1 MKILRVAS
9 DLYPEVIGGNAIHV
23 HEMSKKQAELGHEI
37 VVYTVNRGNGQNEE
51 IRDGYKIIKVNK
63 FAQIFGNPICPSLFF
78 KLLSKRYNFNIIHA
92 HSHLYFSTNI
102 CATVKKLGSP
112 PLVITN
118 HGLESASASKNINN
132 IYLKTLGKY
141 TLQMADNVIC
151 YTEMEKERLNNLL
164 NVDYD
169 KITVI
174 PNGVDTDLFCPNIDK
189 YLEDESPK
197 ILWVGR
203 LVPGKGVEYLIRS
216 IGILA
221 KNIPKI
227 KVLLVGEGPQ
237 KSKLLDLIA
246 NLKLKENISML
257 DHVENKKMPIIYQ
270 KSDVFVLPSLNE
282 GVPRTILEA
291 MSCGI
296 PVVCSEIPHLSSIID
311 ECGIMVPQKDAV
323 AMAGAIHCI
332 ISDSDHAN
340 KLGRN
345 GRKRVARNYSWANTV
360 EKTVALYKGLI

>member
-1 MKILRVAS
+1 
-9 DLYPEVIGGNAIHV
+9 
-23 HEMSKKQAELGHEI
+23 
-37 VVYTVNRGNGQNEE
+37 
-51 IRDGYKIIKVNK
+51 
-63 FAQIFGNPICPSLFF
+63 
-78 KLLSKRYNFNIIHA
+78 
-92 HSHLYFSTNI
+92 
-102 CATVKKLGSP
+102 
-112 PLVITN
+112 
-118 HGLESASASKNINN
+118 
-132 IYLKTLGKY
+132 
-141 TLQMADNVIC
+141 MADNVIC